1 MTRLVC
7 LVAALSVL
15 LAAQPATQRGP
26 IIRWQPTNGPLGGEA
41 DSILVHA
48 GQLVVPLHNVGAW
61 RSRDRGKSWQLVR
74 EREESWG
81 MTKAGPDLFV
91 LKRRGLHRAADIG
104 GPWVTCG
111 AVPRAPGTY
120 GHLIDAGARSSTS
133 SWMSGCFDRATNVR
147 PGRPLWCP
155 GREPDQP
162 SMSCSPAAR

>member
-1 MTRLVC
+1 VTRLVC
-7 LVAALSVL
+7 LVAVLSVL

-81 MTKAGPDLFV
+81 
-91 LKRRGLHRAADIG
+91 
-104 GPWVTCG
+104 
-111 AVPRAPGTY
+111 
-120 GHLIDAGARSSTS
+120 
-133 SWMSGCFDRATNVR
+133 
-147 PGRPLWCP
+147 
-155 GREPDQP
+155 
-162 SMSCSPAAR
+162 